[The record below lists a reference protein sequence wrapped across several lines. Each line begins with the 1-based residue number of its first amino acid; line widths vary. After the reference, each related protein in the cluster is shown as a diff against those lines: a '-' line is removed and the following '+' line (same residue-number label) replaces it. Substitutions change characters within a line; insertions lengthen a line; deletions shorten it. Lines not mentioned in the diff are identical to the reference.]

1 MYLQTFRT
9 NVSGIFAAAKPLFIK
24 NTVCIRK
31 KAVILCFPQT
41 LIYIVF
47 KLFQI
52 KRGNPIFR
60 SLSIVYTHFTIFAS
74 LFSDFPLGYH

>member
-1 MYLQTFRT
+1 MYLQTFHT

-24 NTVCIRK
+24 NTVRIRK
-31 KAVILCFPQT
+31 KAIILCFPQT
-41 LIYIVF
+41 PIYIVF

-52 KRGNPIFR
+52 KRGNSIFH
-60 SLSIVYTHFTIFAS
+60 SLFIVYTYFKIFAS